1 MKVMG
6 HWVRGSR
13 VSLFF
18 AEQAAAGVLFLAL
31 AAGAGLAGGRGLAVC
46 VALAAALQWALYLTD
61 LYDPS
66 KLVARRWDTGIGV
79 GLVLC
84 AFVWALAGPKAA
96 PAGLFLAATA
106 LAAAMV
112 LLLRGVSLHRTAR
125 VIVVGTGALAQEVAK
140 VAADVHNE
148 CTIVGYFP
156 DPHDR
161 GPAPLPLLLGRRGE
175 LVDVVRRMNVHLVV
189 CASDNGPPEEAMA
202 RVRAA
207 GIEVTSP
214 AGFAARYVRRVPPEL
229 LGPGELAWG
238 EGFRTRSGFDY
249 AQRALDIVGALVLLV
264 LSLPLLL
271 ASMVAIRLETR
282 GPIFYAQERIGLRGS
297 VYRVTKLRTMH
308 VDAERA
314 GAVWAQANDPRVTRV
329 GKLLRKTRIDELP
342 QLFTVLKGDMSL
354 VGPRPERPVFVE
366 QLEQQIPLFGL
377 RQAVKPGLTG
387 WAQIM
392 YPYGATIDDA
402 RVKLEYDL
410 YYIRQRSLF
419 LDLCVL
425 FHTVRTV
432 LTARGAR

>member
-6 HWVRGSR
+6 HWVKSSR
-13 VSLFF
+13 LSLFF
-18 AEQAAAGVLFLAL
+18 AEQAATGVLFLAL
-31 AAGAGLAGGRGLAVC
+31 AAAAGLAGWRGLAVC

-66 KLVARRWDTGIGV
+66 KLASRRWDVGVGV

-84 AFVWALAGPKAA
+84 AFVWAVAA
-96 PAGLFLAATA
+96 PKPAPSGLFLAATA
-106 LAAAMV
+106 LATAMV
-112 LLLRGVSLHRTAR
+112 LLLRSVALHRPAR
-125 VIVVGTGALAQEVAK
+125 VIVVGTGALAQQVAK
-140 VAADVHNE
+140 VASDVRNE

-161 GPAPLPLLLGRRGE
+161 GPAPLPLLLGRRGD
-175 LVDVVRRMNVHLVV
+175 LVDVVRRMNVNLVV

-229 LGPGELAWG
+229 LGPGELSWG
-238 EGFRTRSGFDY
+238 EGFRTRSSFDY
-249 AQRALDIVGALVLLV
+249 AQRGLDIVGSLVLLT
-264 LSLPLLL
+264 LSSPLLL
-271 ASMVAIRLETR
+271 VSMMAIRLETR
-282 GPIFYAQERIGLRGS
+282 GPVFYSQERTGLRGQA
-297 VYRVTKLRTMH
+297 YRVTKLRTMR
-308 VDAERA
+308 VDAEPG
-314 GAVWAQANDPRVTRV
+314 GAVWAQDNDPRVTQV

-366 QLEQQIPLFGL
+366 KLEQQIPLFGL

-392 YPYGATIDDA
+392 YPYGSTVDDA
-402 RVKLEYDL
+402 RMKLEYDL

>member
-1 MKVMG
+1 MRVMG
-6 HWVRGSR
+6 HWVKGSR
-13 VSLFF
+13 LSLFF

-31 AAGAGLAGGRGLAVC
+31 AAAAGLGGWRGVAVC
-46 VALAAALQWALYLTD
+46 VALAGALQWALYLTD
-61 LYDPS
+61 LYDPL
-66 KLVARRWDTGIGV
+66 KFGARRWDLGV
-79 GLVLC
+79 GAGLLGC
-84 AFVWALAGPKAA
+84 AFVWAIAGPKSA
-96 PAGLFLAATA
+96 PAGLFLAAMA
-106 LAAAMV
+106 LASAMV
-112 LLLRGVSLHRTAR
+112 LLLRGVALHRNAR
-125 VIVVGTGALAQEVAK
+125 VVVVGTGALAQEVAK
-140 VAADVHNE
+140 VAADVRDE

-161 GPAPLPLLLGRRGE
+161 GPAPLPLLLGRRGD

-238 EGFRTRSGFDY
+238 EGFGARRGFGV
-249 AQRALDIVGALVLLV
+249 AQRALDIAGALVLLL
-264 LSLPLLL
+264 LSSPVLL
-271 ASMVAIRLETR
+271 ASMVAVRLETK
-282 GPIFYAQERIGLRGS
+282 GPVFYSQERVGLRGA

-308 VDAERA
+308 VDAERQ
-314 GAVWAQANDPRVTRV
+314 GAVWARANDPRVTRV
-329 GKLLRKTRIDELP
+329 GRILRKTRIDELP

-366 QLEQQIPLFGL
+366 QLEQHIPLFGL

-402 RVKLEYDL
+402 RAKLEYDL